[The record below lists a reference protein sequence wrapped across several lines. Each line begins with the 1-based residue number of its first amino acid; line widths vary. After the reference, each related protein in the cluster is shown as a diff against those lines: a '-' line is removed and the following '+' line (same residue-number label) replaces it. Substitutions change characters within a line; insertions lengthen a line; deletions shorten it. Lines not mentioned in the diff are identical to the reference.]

1 MTAIRVTEA
10 SGSDGAIQFAS
21 SSDFDGDA
29 NFVYTLDTRRLGVG
43 TSSPGALLHAAG
55 GSVLGANSSDVHHI
69 TGSARFG
76 QGLSG
81 SLTRLTDGT
90 SYIAAGS
97 NITIT
102 SASNGQITIASSG
115 GGSTIGAAEDGDYTD
130 GLFTSFSSG
139 TSIGTAVDKF
149 NEILKALAPSEA
161 PTLDDIDCNDSGTSA
176 KLSFGSSNTVSG
188 YTNVSTTAGFSAV
201 DVNGT
206 YSSSASSNNLRRA
219 VFNGSTVIDGD
230 LNEDITIDQHSS
242 GQTNY
247 VANAF
252 KNGNTGT
259 LKLEVNGSVVHSIV
273 LTGSSAGSGVPGSGT
288 ASQLNSNS
296 SGFIN
301 LSQTGS
307 AYFSDGTELTLFQH

>member
-10 SGSDGAIQFAS
+10 SGSDGAIQFAN

-55 GSVLGANSSDVHHI
+55 GAVLGANSTDVHHI

-115 GGSTIGAAEDGDYTD
+115 GGGDSTIGDAEDGDYTD
-130 GLFTSFSSG
+130 GLYTDFTSS
-139 TSIGTAVDKF
+139 TNIGTAVDRF
-149 NEILKALAPSEA
+149 NEVLKALAPTPA
-161 PTLDDIDCNDSGTSA
+161 PGLD
-176 KLSFGSSNTVSG
+176 LS
-188 YTNVSTTAGFSAV
+188 
-201 DVNGT
+201 
-206 YSSSASSNNLRRA
+206 L
-219 VFNGSTVIDGD
+219 IH
-230 LNEDITIDQHSS
+230 I
-242 GQTNY
+242 
-247 VANAF
+247 
-252 KNGNTGT
+252 
-259 LKLEVNGSVVHSIV
+259 
-273 LTGSSAGSGVPGSGT
+273 
-288 ASQLNSNS
+288 
-296 SGFIN
+296 
-301 LSQTGS
+301 
-307 AYFSDGTELTLFQH
+307 